1 MTALLVAMG
10 IWSHLV
16 LLLYWIALWIALTGE
31 EDKSVHPSSEFLIV
45 TALFGAIFFW
55 SQIIQWWLA

>member
-1 MTALLVAMG
+1 MTALVISIG

-16 LLLYWIALWIALTGE
+16 LLLYWIALTGE

>member
-1 MTALLVAMG
+1 
-10 IWSHLV
+10 V
-16 LLLYWIALWIALTGE
+16 LLLYWIALTGE
-31 EDKSVHPSSEFLIV
+31 EDKSVHPCSEFLMV